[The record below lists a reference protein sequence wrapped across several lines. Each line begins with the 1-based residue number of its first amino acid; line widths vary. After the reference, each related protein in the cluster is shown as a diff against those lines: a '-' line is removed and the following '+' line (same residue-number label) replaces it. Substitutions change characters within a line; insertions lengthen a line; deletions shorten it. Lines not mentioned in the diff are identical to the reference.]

1 MIRASDSNNKT
12 SGGSMSRTLGII
24 LFTLACIFLL
34 VSSAASQ
41 EASFGFKG
49 GGAMYFG
56 DIDDQHLT
64 PFSGIVVDLWI
75 TRKFG
80 VSALGYYAALK
91 AEKGEQYFETD
102 VTAGA
107 VLLKLRPFE
116 KAVVSPFLMGGGQ
129 YYHINPVDL
138 TGEPLPNN
146 EAGEYSRNRFG
157 LPVGGGLSIFPS
169 EKISFDLE
177 CLYHFA
183 LTDYLDDFQ
192 AGETDDGYYTAS
204 LGISIHF
211 GKPKD
216 SDGDGI
222 VDKQDADPLHPED
235 FDGYRDFDGAPDP
248 DNDNDGV
255 PDLKDK
261 APLAAEDRDGFE
273 DEDGAPDPD
282 NDQDGIPDETDQA
295 PNEAEDL
302 DNFQDSD
309 GIPDPDNDAD
319 KILDSSDLCPGTDQ
333 TVAENK
339 DTRETYNG
347 FDDADGCPDK
357 KPEIAVEKGK
367 SIILEGVYFNT
378 GSASLN
384 PNSMT
389 ILDKVVRTLL
399 DNPGIEVEIR
409 GYTDNTGSYQR
420 NIELSKERADAVK
433 IYLMSK
439 GIDAIKVRTRGFG
452 PENPIATNSTKDGR
466 ARNRRIEFFRL
477 K

>member
-1 MIRASDSNNKT
+1 MPRA
-12 SGGSMSRTLGII
+12 LFII
-24 LFTLACIFLL
+24 LLTFAGILLL
-34 VSSAASQ
+34 VSGLASQ

-56 DIDDQHLT
+56 DIDDQQPT
-64 PFSGIVVDLWI
+64 PYSGLAVDLWI

-80 VSALGYYAALK
+80 VSVLGYYAALK
-91 AEKGEQYFETD
+91 ADKDEYYFETD
-102 VTAGA
+102 VKAGA
-107 VLLKLRPFE
+107 GFLKLRPFE
-116 KAVVSPFLMGGGQ
+116 KAVVSPYLMGGGE
-129 YYHINPVDL
+129 YYHINPVDRS
-138 TGEPLPNN
+138 GDPLPNN
-146 EAGEYSRNRFG
+146 AAGEYSRNRFG
-157 LPVGGGLSIFPS
+157 LPIGGGISIFPS

-177 CLYHFA
+177 GLYHFA
-183 LTDYLDDFQ
+183 LTDYLDDYQ
-192 AGETDDGYYTAS
+192 AGDTNDGYYTAS

-222 VDKQDADPLHPED
+222 TDKQDADPLHPED

-248 DNDNDGV
+248 DNDADSV
-255 PDLKDK
+255 PDIKDK

-282 NDQDGIPDETDQA
+282 NDQDGIPDEKDQA
-295 PNEAEDL
+295 PNEAEDK
-302 DNFQDSD
+302 DNFQDAD
-309 GIPDPDNDAD
+309 GIPDLDNDGD
-319 KILDSSDLCPGTDQ
+319 KIPDSSDLCPGTDQ
-333 TVAENK
+333 TIAEGK
-339 DTRETYNG
+339 DTKETYNG

-367 SIILEGVYFNT
+367 SVILEGVYFNT

-389 ILDKVVRTLL
+389 ILDKVVRTLV
-399 DNPGIEVEIR
+399 DNPGIEVEIQ

-420 NIELSKERADAVK
+420 NMELSKQRADAVK
-433 IYLMSK
+433 IYLMGK
-439 GIDAIKVRTRGFG
+439 GIDAIRIRTRGFG
-452 PENPIATNSTKDGR
+452 PENPIAPNSTKDGR
-466 ARNRRIEFFRL
+466 ARNRRIEFYRI